1 MMFVFRPEKVSHTIG
16 INNDVSPVR
25 SRHNVVNVDL
35 SVADVLDVFELGDS
49 YVICSS
55 YTHQARYK
63 NKKLVT
69 VSCSFKP
76 ESSLS
81 RDDRIHLNL
90 SDLAIGYGLFF
101 EESESDISFVPA
113 RLSFAIYVPYED
125 YNVITTKLNMGKVFE
140 SLSLSFEDVLRERS
154 DRLKYGWEP
163 DGSRIIWNFDKDEQR
178 PMLQLTSYEIVFVD
192 HLNDDSNAK
201 KDSDEAVFKSEWI
214 RTLKEIKY
222 AIFAVAFM
230 SFFSILAAFTR

>member
-25 SRHNVVNVDL
+25 SRHNVINIDVGI
-35 SVADVLDVFELGDS
+35 ADALDVFELGDS

-63 NKKLVT
+63 NKKLVA

-101 EESESDISFVPA
+101 TESESDISFLPA
-113 RLSFAIYVPYED
+113 RLSFAIYVPDED
-125 YNVITTKLNMGKVFE
+125 YNVINTKLNMGKAFV
-140 SLSLSFEDVLRERS
+140 SLSLSFGDVLGESS
-154 DRLKYGWEP
+154 DKLKYGWEP
-163 DGSRIIWNFDKDEQR
+163 DGSRIIWNYSEDERR
-178 PMLQLTSYEIVFVD
+178 PRLQLTSYEMVFVD
-192 HLNDDSNAK
+192 QLNEDSNAK
-201 KDSDEAVFKSEWI
+201 KDSEEAIFKSEWVRI
-214 RTLKEIKY
+214 LKEIKY
-222 AIFAVAFM
+222 AVYVIAFVSVFLIFARF
-230 SFFSILAAFTR
+230 IR

>member
-25 SRHNVVNVDL
+25 SRHNVINIDVGI
-35 SVADVLDVFELGDS
+35 ADALDVFELGDS

-63 NKKLVT
+63 NKKLVA

-101 EESESDISFVPA
+101 TESESDFSFLPA
-113 RLSFAIYVPYED
+113 RLSFAIYVPDED
-125 YNVITTKLNMGKVFE
+125 YNVINTKLNMGKAFV
-140 SLSLSFEDVLRERS
+140 SLSLSFGDVLGESS
-154 DRLKYGWEP
+154 DKLKYGWEP
-163 DGSRIIWNFDKDEQR
+163 DGSRIIWNYSEDERR
-178 PMLQLTSYEIVFVD
+178 PRLQLTSYEMVFVD
-192 HLNDDSNAK
+192 QLNEDSNAK
-201 KDSDEAVFKSEWI
+201 KGSEEAIFKSEWVRI
-214 RTLKEIKY
+214 LKEIKY
-222 AIFAVAFM
+222 AVYVIAFVSVFLIFARF
-230 SFFSILAAFTR
+230 IR

>member
-25 SRHNVVNVDL
+25 SRHNAVNVDL

-90 SDLAIGYGLFF
+90 SDPAIGYGLFF
-101 EESESDISFVPA
+101 TESESDISFLPA
-113 RLSFAIYVPYED
+113 RLSFAIYVPDED
-125 YNVITTKLNMGKVFE
+125 YNVITTKLNMGKVFV
-140 SLSLSFEDVLRERS
+140 SLSLSFEDVLGGSS
-154 DRLKYGWEP
+154 DKLKYGWEP
-163 DGSRIIWNFDKDEQR
+163 DGSRIIWNYSEDERR
-178 PMLQLTSYEIVFVD
+178 PRLQLTSYEMVFVD
-192 HLNDDSNAK
+192 HLNEDVNAK
-201 KDSDEAVFKSEWI
+201 KDSEEAIFKSEWV

-222 AIFAVAFM
+222 AVYAVAVM
-230 SFFSILAAFTR
+230 SFFSILTTFTR

>member
-63 NKKLVT
+63 NKKLVA

-113 RLSFAIYVPYED
+113 RLSFAIYVPDED